1 MLLSFP
7 GSQTPITAKTGELKI
22 FIQLTDFNGADTIVN
37 NQYITEWNEIN
48 NILTE
53 MPLHI
58 KASDQ
63 AGIQGNPIFDP
74 VGTNEYI
81 KAALMKLGW
90 LANIPIPVEYSFLGT
105 DIDFGKAGIIVDIL
119 ELYKLELF
127 VNVK

>member
-1 MLLSFP
+1 
-7 GSQTPITAKTGELKI
+7 
-22 FIQLTDFNGADTIVN
+22 
-37 NQYITEWNEIN
+37 
-48 NILTE
+48 

-81 KAALMKLGW
+81 KAALMKFGW

-105 DIDFGKAGIIVDIL
+105 DIDFGKAGVIVFSAAPYNLPRIVDSK
-119 ELYKLELF
+119 EVDF
-127 VNVK
+127 VQAPLQHLLLITT